1 MRNSKTNRLKEERE
15 QRSRSDLPDW
25 VSDDLLQKTVEIWQ
39 PYYSNQLTREDAIAI
54 INNVG
59 GVIDC
64 LRREK

>member
-1 MRNSKTNRLKEERE
+1 MRNSKTNRRMEECD

-25 VSDDLLQKTVEIWQ
+25 VSDELLQKTIEIWQ
-39 PYYSNQLTREDAIAI
+39 PYYPNQLTRDDAIAI

-64 LRREK
+64 LRRE

>member
-25 VSDDLLQKTVEIWQ
+25 VTHDLLQQTVENWQ

>member
-1 MRNSKTNRLKEERE
+1 MRNSKTNRRKEECD
-15 QRSRSDLPDW
+15 QGSRSDLPDW
-25 VSDDLLQKTVEIWQ
+25 VSDELLKKTIEIWQ
-39 PYYSNQLTREDAIAI
+39 PYYPNQLTRDDAIAI

>member
-1 MRNSKTNRLKEERE
+1 MQNPNTNRRKNERE
-15 QRSRSDLPDW
+15 CLSRSDLPDW
-25 VSDDLLQKTVEIWQ
+25 VSDELLQKTMEIWQ
-39 PYYSNQLTREDAIAI
+39 PYYQNELTREDAIAI

>member
-1 MRNSKTNRLKEERE
+1 MRNSKTNRPEEERE

-39 PYYSNQLTREDAIAI
+39 PYYPDQLTREDAIAI

>member
-1 MRNSKTNRLKEERE
+1 MRNSKTNRRTEECD

-25 VSDDLLQKTVEIWQ
+25 VSDELLKKTIEIWQ
-39 PYYSNQLTREDAIAI
+39 PYYPNQLTRDDAIAI

-64 LRREK
+64 LRRE

>member
-1 MRNSKTNRLKEERE
+1 MQNSKPNRRKNERE
-15 QRSRSDLPDW
+15 RVSRSDLPDW
-25 VSDDLLQKTVEIWQ
+25 VSDELLQKTMEIWQ
-39 PYYSNQLTREDAIAI
+39 PYYQNELTREDAIAI